1 MPRPKSPCG
10 TYSAYQRHLRE
21 RTPVDAAC
29 KRAQR
34 ERDASRSVRQR
45 ADDVSTRVAAAPAS
59 LPGISAREV
68 EIRDMYVKCAVD
80 LAEFAAN
87 DYLEGVVDLKEEM
100 DQLLDEW
107 IDLQDSPEEVRG

>member
-1 MPRPKSPCG
+1 MARPKSPCG

-29 KRAQR
+29 KRAQQD
-34 ERDASRSVRQR
+34 RDAARGRRHRVQDLGLSQAPVEPAPGGLSR
-45 ADDVSTRVAAAPAS
+45 
-59 LPGISAREV
+59 REI
-68 EIRDMYVKCAVD
+68 EIRDMYVKCARD
-80 LAEFAAN
+80 LVEFAEN

-107 IDLQDSPEEVRG
+107 IDLQDAPEEVR